1 MATHTLMTAE
11 QFDQLPEEEGRRYE
25 LLDGELIEMP
35 SANLEHNLILKNG
48 LFELEGFFRRTEIGT
63 VVPEMEFAFGDDRF
77 RPDLAV
83 LLADKLKQASLK
95 RVPLTVVPDIVL
107 EIVSPSESA
116 INLDRKVRVYLQAG
130 VAEVWVIYPD
140 GQHMLCAQ
148 HRKRAA
154 LKRCRCTRDWR
165 APRMVDAGQQSFQ
178 APYHTRVR
186 PKPGPSGKIS
196 LPRWT
201 FTPE

>member
-83 LLADKLKQASLK
+83 LLGDKLKQASLK

-140 GQHMLCAQ
+140 GQHMHAHSTGSVRLLSGADVLETGVLPGWSMPVSSLF
-148 HRKRAA
+148 RLPITRA
-154 LKRCRCTRDWR
+154 
-165 APRMVDAGQQSFQ
+165 
-178 APYHTRVR
+178 
-186 PKPGPSGKIS
+186 
-196 LPRWT
+196 
-201 FTPE
+201 